1 MREAAV
7 AACIPLLDDRRL
19 NHHRE
24 KLVPL
29 LRDPLAVS
37 ELWQYRER
45 AIETLEAWGEDI
57 GGLQLGRDAFA
68 VGDSKITQR

>member
-1 MREAAV
+1 M
-7 AACIPLLDDRRL
+7 
-19 NHHRE
+19 
-24 KLVPL
+24 
-29 LRDPLAVS
+29 S